1 MKFDLQK
8 EVTLNMKFN
17 KTLLVV
23 AIFTLALS
31 SAQEDE
37 TTSNPDDSTERPDEH
52 EIRGIAS
59 LLSNYTNEV
68 INLVQNTNESIQQ
81 FEVVIIKINEFLN
94 KTKLREDL
102 KKEIG
107 KLNQTTD
114 GEKIEKMNEDLDV
127 CRKQI
132 RNLTTEINEQK
143 DKWTEEKLIDEKLIE
158 NKTSKEEK
166 TILRSEL
173 QDLVIKT
180 KEILKDRHFE
190 QNVLEKNH
198 QILIEYLKPNPDT
211 VQQRIKELKNLTKSW
226 FEEYEDFR
234 TAENV
239 SDQDPDD
246 APKLSTLLKTVKR
259 MRQKEEQL
267 YALEQAFISEDLV
280 ILESNRKKLEVELKS
295 AKETCKKDQKACH
308 DIVTDHD
315 QLIEDKTNELN
326 DVKSDLKSTKDKLG
340 KVDGKLEKAQE
351 ELKAKNE
358 TSIADQENIRN
369 LKEERKG
376 LIEKKDHLQNRE
388 KELQAEIDDLK
399 SGSQRMTMNGLLFG
413 AIFMAN
419 IFSFSFT

>member
-17 KTLLVV
+17 KKFLVV

-37 TTSNPDDSTERPDEH
+37 TTSNPDDKTERPDEK
-52 EIRGIAS
+52 EIHGIEK
-59 LLSNYTNEV
+59 LLSNFINET
-68 INLVQNTNESIQQ
+68 IDLVQNTNESIQR
-81 FEVVIIKINEFLN
+81 FEVVINKINEFLN
-94 KTKLREDL
+94 KTDLREQL
-102 KKEIG
+102 KEEIG

-132 RNLTTEINEQK
+132 RNLTDEINEER
-143 DKWTEEKLIDEKLIE
+143 DKLKNEKIIVIDKKL
-158 NKTSKEEK
+158 NLTSKQEK
-166 TILRSEL
+166 TEIRSQL
-173 QDLVIKT
+173 QVKVISAKA
-180 KEILKDRHFE
+180 ILKDKHFE

-315 QLIEDKTNELN
+315 QQIEDKTNELN
-326 DVKSDLKSTKDKLG
+326 DVKSDLKSTKSKLG
-340 KVDGKLEKAQE
+340 EVDGKLDKAQE